1 MAEHTMTTAIT
12 RFELQGLNV
21 EVSKKREAALE
32 EERKAKTLDF
42 LVGYYKNNI
51 MEAAREGKTSYTVSE
66 RDYHSFKWRHPPSCQ
81 AKEHEFY
88 FYKQIRDK
96 VFTNKFTDD
105 NATELTEAF
114 RKFFSGCTVT
124 HKRISE
130 EHSLIGRPSETY
142 FVTLNE
148 ITIDWS

>member
-1 MAEHTMTTAIT
+1 MSTTIS
-12 RFELQGLNV
+12 RFQLQSLNP
-21 EVSKKREAALE
+21 EIAKKREMALE

-42 LVGYYKNNI
+42 IVNHYKHHI
-51 MEAAREGKTSYTVSE
+51 LDAAEAGKTSYTVSE
-66 RDYHSFKWRHPPSCQ
+66 RDYHSFKWRHPPPCP

-88 FYKQIRDK
+88 FYRHIRDK
-96 VFTNKFTDD
+96 VFTNKFTDE

-114 RKFFSGCTVT
+114 RKFYPDCTVT
-124 HKRISE
+124 RTRISE

>member
-1 MAEHTMTTAIT
+1 MSTTIS
-12 RFELQGLNV
+12 RFQLQSLHPEIV
-21 EVSKKREAALE
+21 KKREIALE
-32 EERKAKTLDF
+32 AERKAKTLDF
-42 LVGYYKNNI
+42 LVNRYKHRI
-51 MEAAREGKTSYTVSE
+51 LDAADAGKTSYTVSE

-114 RKFFSGCTVT
+114 RKFFPGCTVT